1 MRWTAP
7 PGPFQKNIKHCVYK
21 SMLSQHT
28 TVNPTQLNSNTK
40 QVRGVF
46 YKKKVQ
52 YVLRQCA
59 HKKPAALAEKDPA
72 HKYD

>member
-1 MRWTAP
+1 
-7 PGPFQKNIKHCVYK
+7 
-21 SMLSQHT
+21 MLSQHT
-28 TVNPTQLNSNTK
+28 TVNPIQLNSNTK
-40 QVRGVF
+40 QVQGVF

-59 HKKPAALAEKDPA
+59 HEKPAALAEKDPA